1 MKEIEIN
8 GMVLEFDEKM
18 LLKQEIR
25 VGDNVQVLV
34 KEYNSYRCYPGV
46 VINLLPFENAPAMEV
61 MYVENNF
68 SSFELQKKVIVHQ
81 EGAADQ
87 EDKNIKIL
95 KMNDT
100 FLPFTKERAIDV
112 MERDIAKKQH
122 ELDESKLKLEYF
134 LKYFNTYFINNTCS

>member
-34 KEYNSYRCYPGV
+34 KEYSSYKCYPGV

-61 MYVENNF
+61 MYVEDSYTAF
-68 SSFELQKKVIVHQ
+68 SLRKRVIVHK
-81 EGAADQ
+81 
-87 EDKNIKIL
+87 EDCKDGDNNDIKII
-95 KMNDT
+95 KMNDK
-100 FLPFTKERAIDV
+100 FLPFTKERAVDV
-112 MERDIAKKQH
+112 MEQDIAKKQH
-122 ELDESKLKLEYF
+122 ELDEAKLKLEYF
-134 LKYFNTYFINNTCS
+134 LKYFNTYFINTTSE